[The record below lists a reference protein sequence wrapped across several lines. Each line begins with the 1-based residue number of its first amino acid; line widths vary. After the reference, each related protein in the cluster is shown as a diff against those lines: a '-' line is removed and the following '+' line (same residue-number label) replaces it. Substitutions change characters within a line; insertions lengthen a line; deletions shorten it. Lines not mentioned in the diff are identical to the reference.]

1 MNTSGI
7 NTGLVD
13 PNQKLKLYPRS
24 DGRFGVRNH
33 LVVIATVFCAN
44 HVVERI
50 CQEVPGAAP
59 VTHLAGCA
67 QLGRDAEQTRR
78 ILLQTGKHPNVG
90 GVLYVG
96 LGCEQNSAHELCRLV
111 RESGKPA
118 QSLVIHEAGGTRSS
132 IEQGREA
139 CAVFQQHKEDRVQAV
154 PWSEVTVGIECGGS
168 DFSSGIVANPA
179 VGLVADALVD
189 AGATVIFGETCEVV
203 GAEHLLA
210 ERAVDDEV
218 RRFLLER
225 VRDVEREAQSMKVDI
240 RGSQP
245 SPGNIEGGLSSI
257 EEKSLG
263 AICKSGSRP
272 LVGGL
277 DYGREAVRPGLH
289 FMDCPGQDL
298 SSICGLVAGGA
309 QLVLFTTGRGSP
321 LGFAIAPVLK
331 ITANSQTARSMADD
345 MDVDLSEYMDGAV
358 PLEDGAAL
366 IAEKVLRVAEG
377 TLTKAEVLE
386 HREFGFHSI
395 GPTL

>member
-1 MNTSGI
+1 MHSLLFN
-7 NTGLVD
+7 
-13 PNQKLKLYPRS
+13 PHQELKLYPRP

-33 LVVIATVFCAN
+33 LAVVSTVFCAN

-50 CQEVPGAAP
+50 CREVPGAVP
-59 VTHLAGCA
+59 VTHLGGCA

-96 LGCEQNSAHELCRLV
+96 LGCEQNSAHEFCRLV
-111 RESGKPA
+111 GESGKPA
-118 QSLVIHEAGGTRSS
+118 RSLVIQEAGGTRSS

-139 CAVFQQHKEDRVQAV
+139 CAFLQQHMDDRVQVVSLSAL
-154 PWSEVTVGIECGGS
+154 TVGIECGGS

-210 ERAVDDEV
+210 ERALDDEV

-225 VRDVEREAQSMKVDI
+225 VRDVEQEAQSMKVDI

-263 AICKSGSRP
+263 AICKSGSRRI
-272 LVGGL
+272 VGGL
-277 DYGREAVRPGLH
+277 DYGQEAVRPGLH

-298 SSICGLVAGGA
+298 TSICGLVTGGA
-309 QLVLFTTGRGSP
+309 HLVLFTTGRGSP

-331 ITANSQTARSMADD
+331 ITANSHTARMMSDD
-345 MDVDLSEYMDGAV
+345 MDVDLSGYMDGAAS
-358 PLEDGAAL
+358 LEEAAAL
-366 IAEKVLRVAEG
+366 IAGQLLQVLGGTPSRAE
-377 TLTKAEVLE
+377 ALE